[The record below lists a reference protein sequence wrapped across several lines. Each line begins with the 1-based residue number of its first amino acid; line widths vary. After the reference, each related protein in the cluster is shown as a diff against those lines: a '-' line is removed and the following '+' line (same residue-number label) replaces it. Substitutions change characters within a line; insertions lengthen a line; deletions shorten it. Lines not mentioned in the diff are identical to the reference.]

1 MKRIPAAVQK
11 KAAKIKLILLDVD
24 GVLTDGGIIIDDR
37 GVESKRF
44 DVRDGQGITLLIHSG
59 IKVGLLTGRYSEIV
73 RRRAKELGVTIVH
86 QGVRDKAEIYER
98 IRRKIGLKDEQV
110 AYIGD
115 DILDLPVLRR
125 AGLAIT
131 VRDGWPGLRIEVDYI
146 TETKGGMGAVREVS
160 ELLLKAQGAWER
172 LTPCINK
179 GILPDY
185 LIKPSNFR
193 AHCFTR
199 FSKNDIF
206 MILLGSKNA

>member
-1 MKRIPAAVQK
+1 VKRIPAAVQK

-37 GVESKRF
+37 GVEAKRF

-59 IKVGLLTGRYSEIV
+59 IKVGLLTGRYSGIV

-98 IRRKIGLKDEQV
+98 IRRKNGLKDEQV

-160 ELLLKAQGAWER
+160 ELLLKAQGAWES
-172 LTPCINK
+172 LTPLYK
-179 GILPDY
+179 QR
-185 LIKPSNFR
+185 NFAR
-193 AHCFTR
+193 LSDKT
-199 FSKNDIF
+199 
-206 MILLGSKNA
+206 